1 MDNKEHKE
9 PKTRMEKKGDKQKRK
24 KELFG
29 KYNTKH
35 TRPPIKI
42 HKKLF

>member
-1 MDNKEHKE
+1 MDNKE

-35 TRPPIKI
+35 TRPTIKPTVKP
-42 HKKLF
+42 HTTR

>member
-1 MDNKEHKE
+1 MDNKE

-35 TRPPIKI
+35 IRKVQPTSSV
-42 HKKLF
+42 KLHMK